1 MSKRF
6 GRNQKRRM
14 QQQIDSG
21 ATTVQFMRGQ
31 QQMLSKTLADQ
42 RGVIEGVAVVLGKH
56 FVGLP
61 PETIQ
66 VREIRSQFGLPMPIA
81 LDVTRLYS
89 QAQLTDFV
97 DMSCYMLDVYRSE
110 LKADQ
115 LNGSAHA
122 YLRSN
127 HGELAY
133 SISQPGLRNIDKR
146 DLAVHIAKSFA
157 EHIKAKL

>member
-1 MSKRF
+1 
-6 GRNQKRRM
+6 M
-14 QQQIDSG
+14 QHQIDS
-21 ATTVQFMRGQ
+21 AAITVQFMAGQ

-42 RGVIEGVAVVLGKH
+42 RGVIEGVAGVLGKH

-81 LDVTRLYS
+81 LDVTQLYS

-110 LKADQ
+110 LRLD
-115 LNGSAHA
+115 LLTGNTHV
-122 YLRSN
+122 YLRSDRDD
-127 HGELAY
+127 LAY
-133 SISQPGLRNIDKR
+133 SISQSGLRNIDKR
-146 DLAVHIAKSFA
+146 DLAQHIAKTFA
-157 EHIKAKL
+157 EEIKAKL